1 MRRAGAGPVT
11 RRLVL
16 AAVLIAM
23 SIAAPVRAD
32 DYPNRPIRLVVP
44 FPPGGNNDVM
54 GRLIAA
60 ALAPALGQPIVVDN
74 RVGATGLVGSE
85 LVARAPADGYTL
97 LLGGQAVLVLATQ
110 IFKDVPFDPLRDLTP
125 IAGVASQPL
134 VLVVNPEVPARNVVE
149 FVALAKRE
157 PGKLNY
163 ASNSN
168 GSSTHLAAEMFKAAT
183 GTDLTHVPYKGDAP
197 AVADLLAGQVDAF
210 FANFATILPL
220 VQAGKLRALATA
232 SAQHLSLLPD
242 LPTLSETVAPG
253 FDAYTWFCIM
263 GPAGLPPAI
272 VERLN
277 REVVRALATAGLR
290 QHLAELGVDPM
301 PLSPPALGDLMR
313 AEYAKWGEVIKSIGV
328 TPG

>member
-1 MRRAGAGPVT
+1 MMFGGP
-11 RRLVL
+11 
-16 AAVLIAM
+16 LIGRVAWAIILIVA

-44 FPPGGNNDVM
+44 FPAGGNNDAM

-60 ALAPALGQPIVVDN
+60 AIAPSLGQALVVDN
-74 RVGATGLVGSE
+74 RVGASGFVGSD

-97 LLGGQAVLVLATQ
+97 LLGGQAVLVLAPQTL
-110 IFKDVPFDPLRDLTP
+110 KEVTLDPLRDLTP

-134 VLVVNPEVPARNVVE
+134 VLVVHPGVPAQTVAE
-149 FVALAKRE
+149 LVALAKRE

-183 GTDLTHVPYKGDAP
+183 GTNLTHVPYKGDAP
-197 AVADLLAGQVDAF
+197 AVADLVAGQVDAF

-220 VQAGKLRALATA
+220 VQAGKVRALATT
-232 SAQHLSLLPD
+232 SAQRIALLPD

-253 FDAYTWFCIM
+253 YDVYTWFCVM
-263 GPAGLPPAI
+263 GPPGLPPAI
-272 VERLN
+272 VARLDQ
-277 REVVRALATAGLR
+277 EIGRALATSALR
-290 QHLAELGVDPM
+290 QRLAGLGVDPM
-301 PLSPPALGDLMR
+301 PLSTTALGDLMR
-313 AEYAKWGEVIKSIGV
+313 AEYAKWGQIIKSIGL